1 MKKLVTYFSAS
12 GVTAEKAQALA
23 KIIGAD
29 IHEIAPA
36 ERYTVE
42 DLNWTNKKSR
52 SSVEMKDAASRPALL
67 EKTTDLA
74 GYDTVY
80 IGFPIWWYTA
90 PHIINSFIESS
101 DLTGKRIV
109 LFATSGGS
117 NIKKAME
124 DLRQAYPQLN
134 IVGGKMLNGAVSGD
148 IDDGR

>member
-23 KIIGAD
+23 KAIGAD
-29 IHEIAPA
+29 IHEIAPV
-36 ERYTVE
+36 ERYTAE

-67 EKTTDLA
+67 EKTVDL
-74 GYDTVY
+74 
-80 IGFPIWWYTA
+80 
-90 PHIINSFIESS
+90 S
-101 DLTGKRIV
+101 GKRIV

>member
-1 MKKLVTYFSAS
+1 MAD
-12 GVTAEKAQALA
+12 AQ
-23 KIIGAD
+23 
-29 IHEIAPA
+29 
-36 ERYTVE
+36 
-42 DLNWTNKKSR
+42 
-52 SSVEMKDAASRPALL
+52 SRPALL
-67 EKTTDLA
+67 EQTTNLSA
-74 GYDTVY
+74 YDTSY
-80 IGFPIWWYTA
+80 IGFLIWWYTA
-90 PHIINSFIESS
+90 PHIINSFVESN

>member
-12 GVTAEKAQALA
+12 GVTEEKGKALA
-23 KIIGAD
+23 KAIGAD
-29 IHEIAPA
+29 VHEIAPA
-36 ERYTVE
+36 ARYTTE

-52 SSVEMKDAASRPALL
+52 SSVEMEDADSRPELA
-67 EKTTDLA
+67 EKETDLSA
-74 GYDTVY
+74 YDTVY